1 MVQELFRINPE
12 GMTIIWKEFVAFV
25 FGAMVRAWGVSQK
38 RKREEDKHGLR
49 ISQSWTFALCLPT
62 EQHHWK
68 TVQDEDGQEHF
79 QGPKGSQNSLSFILL
94 SKPQLSHQPLQIQS
108 LCQCPSYCSK
118 LCHSGPGH

>member
-1 MVQELFRINPE
+1 
-12 GMTIIWKEFVAFV
+12 MTIIWKEFVAFV

-62 EQHHWK
+62 QQHHWK

-79 QGPKGSQNSLSFILL
+79 QGPKGSQNSLIHSAIKTTIVSPTVANTIFISMSILL
-94 SKPQLSHQPLQIQS
+94 LPALSFRTR
-108 LCQCPSYCSK
+108 SYK
-118 LCHSGPGH
+118 